1 MVVGLQVSLIMLFS
15 LQKEQGH
22 KSTKLTTSKRI
33 PDEQMISPEKRPLSS
48 PVSDRPSTK
57 ARPTRAVQTPASTT
71 PPPVPPSNHLRGD
84 DRLVFSPPVVQT
96 PKMKK
101 KPEDDE
107 LPEEEGAGDP
117 DAQPSGH
124 NSPIADDDELPVS
137 PESPEAVIVDDDIPD
152 LQLIANG
159 IYITWT

>member
-1 MVVGLQVSLIMLFS
+1 
-15 LQKEQGH
+15 
-22 KSTKLTTSKRI
+22 
-33 PDEQMISPEKRPLSS
+33 
-48 PVSDRPSTK
+48 
-57 ARPTRAVQTPASTT
+57 
-71 PPPVPPSNHLRGD
+71 
-84 DRLVFSPPVVQT
+84 
-96 PKMKK
+96 MKK

-107 LPEEEGAGDP
+107 LPEEEDAGDP

-137 PESPEAVIVDDDIPD
+137 PESPEAVIVDDYIPD